1 MNNVFQTFQVDI
13 EKLIEMKFV
22 ICKQLQQSW
31 ESFDKLPFWEMEQ
44 MVDHLKKW
52 VEKEKEE
59 REKEEGKHKASFD
72 QKKFMQDTQGSA
84 KKYGIPSS
92 TSSGFKVPSG
102 INSAALN
109 NMNNAKF

>member
-22 ICKQLQQSW
+22 ICKQLQQPW

-102 INSAALN
+102 INSAALK